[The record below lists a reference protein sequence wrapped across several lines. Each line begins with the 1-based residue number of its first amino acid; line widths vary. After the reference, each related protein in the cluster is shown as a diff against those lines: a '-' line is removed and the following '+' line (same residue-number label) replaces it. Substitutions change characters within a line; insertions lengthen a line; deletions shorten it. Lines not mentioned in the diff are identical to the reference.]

1 MAGVTAFS
9 DDRDVP
15 MRGFLHTTSCASED
29 CLILTHGAGGNCQ
42 SPLLVMLAETFA
54 AAGVN
59 VLRCDLPFRQKRP
72 KGPPSP
78 SSAERDQEG
87 LQRAV
92 ELMRTRFGGHVFLG
106 GQSYGG
112 RQASLLAATE
122 HMLVD
127 GLLLLSYPLHPPGR
141 PTQLRTAHF
150 PEIRIPALFVHGS
163 TDPFASSLELQSAVR
178 LIPATTKVVEIEGA
192 GHSLLT
198 RQNREMLP
206 AVVCRAFAE
215 MFPK

>member
-1 MAGVTAFS
+1 MNAETGAFS
-9 DDRDVP
+9 DERGVP
-15 MRGFLHTTSCASED
+15 VRGFLHTASSRSEY
-29 CLILTHGAGGNCQ
+29 CLVLTHGAGGNCQ
-42 SPLLVMLAETFA
+42 TPLLVMLAETFA

-78 SSAERDQEG
+78 SSAESDQEG

-92 ELMRTRFGGHVFLG
+92 ELMRERFSGHVFLG

-112 RQASLLAATE
+112 RQASLLAAKE
-122 HMLVD
+122 QKLVD

-141 PTQLRTAHF
+141 PTQLRIAHF
-150 PEIRIPALFVHGS
+150 PEIWNPTLFVHGAA
-163 TDPFASSLELQSAVR
+163 DPFASSAELKSAVT
-178 LIPATTKVVEIEGA
+178 LIPAATSVVEIEG

-198 RQNREMLP
+198 RQNRETLP
-206 AVVCRAFAE
+206 GVIHRAFAE
-215 MFPK
+215 MFPW